1 MTLWRS
7 LLIAVCLIWGNSALA
22 LSDIEADAQ
31 EAKAQLLRAQ
41 SALQQA
47 SSSRDRVKALT
58 QTIQA
63 YEMGLSAIRDGLRRL
78 TLRRSAIADDFKA
91 RESELTELLGT
102 LYLTTNTQN
111 PTMMVHPQGPL
122 GTARSAM
129 LVADVTQGLQA
140 KAAGLRAD
148 LQELAIIT
156 QLQQQAFDDLRTGL
170 IGVQDARTALAQAV
184 AERRDLPR
192 RFIDDPLEMSLLE
205 ANAET
210 LDSFAANIKRI
221 AKDEVTD
228 PLPDLTPRLGSL
240 NWPIMGRVLRT
251 PNQPDAAGVIR
262 PGVIFAARPQSI
274 VTTPTV
280 ATVRYAG
287 QFADYGQVVILEPQP
302 NILFIFLGLSQT
314 YAEIG
319 TVLPEGSPIGLLGGT
334 VETDADLSEDSIK
347 QGGNPLSE
355 TLYFEVRDNNTPIDP
370 FDWLKKE
377 QQS

>member
-1 MTLWRS
+1 MTIWRS
-7 LLIAVCLIWGNSALA
+7 VLTALCLIWANSALA

-31 EAKAQLLRAQ
+31 AAKAQLLRAQ

-58 QTIQA
+58 QTIHA

-78 TLRRSAIADDFKA
+78 TLRRTAIADDFKA

-140 KAAGLRAD
+140 KAASLRAD
-148 LQELAIIT
+148 LQELTIIT
-156 QLQQQAFDDLRTGL
+156 QLQEQAFDDLRAGL
-170 IGVQDARTALAQAV
+170 IGVQDARTALAQAI
-184 AERRDLPR
+184 ADRRDLPR
-192 RFIDDPLEMSLLE
+192 RFVDDPVEMSLLE

-221 AKDEVTD
+221 AKNEVTD

-262 PGVIFAARPQSI
+262 PGVIFAARPKSI

-287 QFADYGQVVILEPQP
+287 EFANYGQVVMLEPQP
-302 NILFIFLGLSQT
+302 NILFIFVGLEET

-334 VETDADLSEDSIK
+334 IESDADLSEDSIK

-355 TLYFEVRDNNTPIDP
+355 TLYFEVRENNTPIDP